1 MWIHINVLSAG
12 DNLRQLYDRWRTD
25 WPTPRR
31 LLDFWRDALVDDELE
46 RMLGPTD
53 TVRLHKVANTFYC
66 TIL

>member
-1 MWIHINVLSAG
+1 MCPLLAG

-53 TVRLHKVANTFYC
+53 TVRIHTFAK
-66 TIL
+66 ILLSYNFSET